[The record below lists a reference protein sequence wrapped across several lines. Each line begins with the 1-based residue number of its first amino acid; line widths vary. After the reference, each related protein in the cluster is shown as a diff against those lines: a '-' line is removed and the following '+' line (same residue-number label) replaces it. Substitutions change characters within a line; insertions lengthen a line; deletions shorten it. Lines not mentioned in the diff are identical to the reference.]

1 MTIMEL
7 GALGEFLGS
16 VAVLATLVYLSV
28 QIRHANTQ
36 SQAAAR
42 YSFIDAYGQL
52 NLTIVQDK
60 GSASV
65 WRRGLE
71 ADDIDDDEKMR
82 FFKLFGQFFNTWSV
96 LYDLYQEQ
104 QLPDN
109 QWIVVRKDILA
120 ALRTPGGREYWNQV
134 GMLCV
139 HPSLSRA
146 VQTIL
151 DSDEESYD
159 FPYR

>member
-60 GSASV
+60 GAASA

-71 ADDIDDDEKMR
+71 AEELDDDDKMR
-82 FFKLFGQFFNTWSV
+82 FFTLLGQFLNTWSV

-104 QLPDN
+104 QLPDT
-109 QWIVVRKDILA
+109 QWIVIRKDILT
-120 ALRTPGGREYWNQV
+120 ALRTLGGRKFWDQV
-134 GMLCV
+134 GQLCV
-139 HPSLSRA
+139 HPSFCRA
-146 VQTIL
+146 VQAIL

-159 FPYR
+159 LP